1 LPVSWPVRP
10 SSGRKDKKTG
20 VETETAMMDGWPRN
34 AWYAA
39 MYGHD
44 LPAGQLVART
54 ILGEGIALFRDAA
67 GQACA
72 LEDACPH
79 RNAPLSAGRVLDGGR
94 VMCGYHGLEFDTAG
108 TCVRN
113 PHGSGRIPAA
123 AAVRSYPVCEQFG
136 VIWVWMGDRPADPTT
151 LFDLGAFAPD
161 SGYVVGKPDWL
172 LMEAPC
178 DLIVD
183 NLLDLSH
190 VSFLHDGVLGN
201 AETIAAQTTLK
212 QDGQAITVE
221 RFMAGV
227 APPEYFNLLYRG
239 DDRPVDMWHS
249 IRWEPP
255 ASLFLDVGCTA
266 AGASRD
272 AGTGVFAAHLLT
284 PRTATTTMYH
294 FLGARYNPLPRDE
307 ADNARI
313 QARLAELRRLAFAGQ
328 DEPMIRAQ
336 HAVISARGGKMQT
349 VALEIDAG
357 VIRWRRIMDGL
368 LAAA

>member
-1 LPVSWPVRP
+1 
-10 SSGRKDKKTG
+10 
-20 VETETAMMDGWPRN
+20 MMDGWPRN
-34 AWYAA
+34 AWYVA

-44 LPAGQLVART
+44 LGAGQLVART

-94 VMCGYHGLEFDTAG
+94 VMCGYHGLQFDAAG

-113 PHGSGRIPAA
+113 PHGTGRIPAA
-123 AAVRSYPVCEQFG
+123 ATVRSYPVREQFG

-151 LFDLGAFAPD
+151 LFDLSAFTPA

-201 AETIAAQTTLK
+201 AETIPAQTTLK
-212 QDGQAITVE
+212 QDGDAITVE

-239 DDRPVDMWHS
+239 DDRPVDMWHA
-249 IRWEPP
+249 IRWESA
-255 ASLFLDVGCTA
+255 ASLFLDVGCTT
-266 AGASRD
+266 AGASRVARRGHGGFRGASSD
-272 AGTGVFAAHLLT
+272 AADRDHDDV
-284 PRTATTTMYH
+284 
-294 FLGARYNPLPRDE
+294 PLPRRAVQPAGARRSRQRANPGQAGRVAASGVRRSGRADDPRPARRHQRAGRKDE
-307 ADNARI
+307 D
-313 QARLAELRRLAFAGQ
+313 
-328 DEPMIRAQ
+328 
-336 HAVISARGGKMQT
+336 GG
-349 VALEIDAG
+349 A
-357 VIRWRRIMDGL
+357 
-368 LAAA
+368 